1 MKVDLLFAII
11 ALPFCIWFGMMLAC
25 PLEAG
30 LIFGTMMLLREVEKW
45 FGGTDGKAKNTR
57 TA

>member
-45 FGGTDGKAKNTR
+45 FGGRDGSF
-57 TA
+57 